1 MTNQSEK
8 HPQDDRVLESFRRW
22 GYLQA
27 DLDPL
32 QFLKPEP
39 HPELDINGEQAARA
53 RGYYCGTIGVEF
65 MHIPDRQRRHWIQER
80 MEQTQEEPD
89 RRHIL
94 DLLVRTETFEQVLQN
109 RFPGTKR
116 FSLEGVA
123 SLVPLLDEILN
134 AASERGATEAVIGM
148 SHRGRLNVMVHI
160 VGRTPE
166 EVFTQFEDVDP
177 QSVLGG
183 GDVKYHIG
191 ATGRYTTRN
200 NRSIQVRL
208 VSNPSH
214 LEAVDP
220 VVLGR
225 VRAKQSRIGDGG
237 TTNVLPILIHGDA
250 AFAGQ
255 GIVAEILNLA
265 RLPGYSVGGVVHII
279 VNNRI
284 GFTANP
290 IELHSSPFASDV
302 ARRLYI
308 PIIHVNAADP
318 DAVARAGRIA
328 LGYRYTFSESVVV
341 DLIGFRRHGHS
352 EVDDPTIT
360 QPLLYKAIKIHPP
373 LWKLYS
379 EKLRI
384 DIQSNVEVVRAA
396 LGTAQDRS
404 ATASEIPQITELPA
418 YWDGYR
424 GGPYAAS
431 DNPETSVAVGELL
444 EVTRCL
450 TSVPAG
456 FALHPKIRTVFDKRR
471 QMADGKM
478 PVDFGLAEQLAFGT
492 LLRQGV
498 PVRLSGQDSSRGTF
512 GQRHAVLID
521 VETEARYV
529 PLCHL
534 GKDQARF
541 ETHNSP
547 LSEAAILGF
556 EYGYSRD
563 APEALVIWEAQYGD
577 FANGA
582 QFIIDQF
589 ISAAEDKWGLLSGLV
604 LLLPHGY
611 EGQGPEHSSARIE
624 RFLQLSAEDNIQ
636 VCQPT
641 TAAQYFHLLRQQG
654 LRRWR
659 KPLVIF
665 TPKSMLRLPDATSR
679 REEFSHGRFIPVITE
694 PDLSGA
700 ARVLVCTGKIVHEL
714 RRARHELNDTTVG
727 IVSLEQLYP
736 FPEQQLRDALDGFQ
750 DAVEIILVQ
759 EEPANMGALPFLLP
773 RLSDLAGERPVR
785 SVKRSASASPATGS
799 GKAHGI
805 EQRTLISLAFE
816 SGRQRE
822 QASIHGLPSA

>member
-1 MTNQSEK
+1 MSGSI
-8 HPQDDRVLESFRRW
+8 LGSFRRW

-27 DLDPL
+27 DTDPL
-32 QFLKPEP
+32 GFLTPEP
-39 HPELDINGEQAARA
+39 QPELDIEGEEAAAGR
-53 RGYYCGTIGVEF
+53 RYYCGTVGVEF
-65 MHIPDRQRRHWIQER
+65 MHIPDQRRRAWVQER
-80 MEQTQEEPD
+80 METTRERPD
-89 RRHIL
+89 SRRIL
-94 DLLVRTETFEQVLQN
+94 DLLVRTESFELMLQT

-116 FSLEGVA
+116 FSLEGA
-123 SLVPLLDEILN
+123 AALIPLLDEILD
-134 AASERGATEAVIGM
+134 AACERGATEAVIGM

-191 ATGRYTTRN
+191 ATGEHTTPN
-200 NRSIQVRL
+200 KHSIQVRL

-225 VRAKQSRIGDGG
+225 VRAKQSRLGDGG
-237 TTNVLPILIHGDA
+237 TTKVLPILIHGDA

-255 GIVAEILNLA
+255 GIVAETLNLTG
-265 RLPGYSVGGVVHII
+265 LDGYSVGGVLHII

-290 IELHSSPFASDV
+290 SELYSSRFASDV
-302 ARRLYI
+302 AKRLSI
-308 PIIHVNAADP
+308 PIIHVNAEDP
-318 DAVARAGRIA
+318 DAVSQVGRMA
-328 LGYRYTFSESVVV
+328 LDYRHTFGDSVVV
-341 DLIGFRRHGHS
+341 DLVGFRRHGHS

-360 QPLLYKAIKIHPP
+360 QPLLYRAIKNHPP

-384 DIQSNVEVVRAA
+384 DVQPSVDAVRAA
-396 LGTAQDRS
+396 YGAAQDRS
-404 ATASEIPQITELPA
+404 ATASEIPQITSLPE

-424 GGPYAAS
+424 GGTYAES
-431 DNPETSVAVGELL
+431 DYPETPVGAQELL
-444 EVTRCL
+444 EVTQRL

-456 FALHPKIRTVFDKRR
+456 FALHPKVRTVLERRR
-471 QMADGKM
+471 QMADGRM
-478 PVDFGLAEQLAFGT
+478 PVDFGFAEQLAFGT

-498 PVRLSGQDSSRGTF
+498 PVRLSGQDSCRGTF

-521 VETEARYV
+521 VDTEARYT
-529 PLCHL
+529 PLCHVS
-534 GKDQARF
+534 DEQARF
-541 ETHNSP
+541 ETYNSP

-563 APEALVIWEAQYGD
+563 APETLVLWEAQYGD

-582 QFIIDQF
+582 QLIIDQF
-589 ISAAEDKWGLLSGLV
+589 LCAGEDKWGLFSGLV

-624 RFLQLSAEDNIQ
+624 RFLQLAAEDNLQI
-636 VCQPT
+636 CQPT
-641 TAAQYFHLLRQQG
+641 TAAQYFHLLRQQA

-659 KPLVIF
+659 KPLIIF
-665 TPKSMLRLPDATSR
+665 TPKSMLRLSDASSR
-679 REEFSHGRFIPVITE
+679 ISEFSSGRFTPVITE
-694 PDLSGA
+694 PDPRGMR
-700 ARVLVCTGKIVHEL
+700 RVIVCTGKIVHEL
-714 RRARHELNDTTVG
+714 RKTRRELNDTAVG
-727 IVSLEQLYP
+727 IVSLEQIYP
-736 FPEQQLRDALDGFQ
+736 FPEGQLRESLDSFV
-750 DAVEIILVQ
+750 DTEEIILVQ
-759 EEPANMGALPFLLP
+759 EEPANMGALSFLLP
-773 RLSDLAGERPVR
+773 RLVDLAGGRPVR

-799 GKAHGI
+799 AKAHGI
-805 EQRTLISLAFE
+805 EQRTLINLAFA
-816 SGRQRE
+816 SGGQRE
-822 QASIHGLPSA
+822 HQSTQG